1 MPVKMSSESV
11 SHMIHLLSLS
21 VIGIS
26 KITFHLDS
34 HILVVYAVLEV
45 FLFEKVRTT
54 KHFWSL
60 VRLTAR

>member
-1 MPVKMSSESV
+1 MRMSNESV

-21 VIGIS
+21 VIGIF

-34 HILVVYAVLEV
+34 HILVVYAVLVEV
-45 FLFEKVRTT
+45 LFEKVRTT
-54 KHFWSL
+54 KHFWAL